1 MMIHDRSGSRRPMTR
16 RPFISGQITRRQ
28 ALAGAAAL
36 AGTAALS
43 VSMLGRAAVA
53 APRANP
59 MPDELRR
66 ALEDDPRAPVLGNP
80 RGNVTL
86 TEFFD
91 YNCTYCRKMLPT
103 MQKLIAAD
111 PDLRVVLRE
120 LPVFGEGSY
129 FAARAS
135 LASTGQGRY
144 PDFHRALLSMRGQA
158 EEASVIATATRIG
171 LDVARLR
178 KDMEQDWI
186 VDQLAT
192 TLELADHMSLMGT
205 PSFIAGDEAV
215 FGAMSLGELQGLVTR
230 GRAALG

>member
-1 MMIHDRSGSRRPMTR
+1 MTR

-91 YNCTYCRKMLPT
+91 YNCPYCK
-103 MQKLIAAD
+103 KAA
-111 PDLRVVLRE
+111 PDLKRVVEETLRE
-120 LPVFGEGSY
+120 GFPDFKELVAEESQKFHQMNI
-129 FAARAS
+129 AIVNIKKAS
-135 LASTGQGRY
+135 L
-144 PDFHRALLSMRGQA
+144 
-158 EEASVIATATRIG
+158 E
-171 LDVARLR
+171 
-178 KDMEQDWI
+178 
-186 VDQLAT
+186 
-192 TLELADHMSLMGT
+192 
-205 PSFIAGDEAV
+205 
-215 FGAMSLGELQGLVTR
+215 
-230 GRAALG
+230 